1 MSIFSATYQIKVF
14 LKTKRTLQILKV
26 KTNKTYRN
34 TLTITGD
41 IGWLDLEIDDL
52 RRIVIINGLSLV
64 AGSKRKEN
72 RTDRRIVI
80 GGVIQVGEIGKGENG
95 ASSGADLARRVVV
108 RV

>member
-1 MSIFSATYQIKVF
+1 M
-14 LKTKRTLQILKV
+14 QILKV
-26 KTNKTYRN
+26 KTNKTHRN